1 MSIIT
6 SIQEFVSNIFKKEPK
21 KLTFIIGEDFYKKT
35 KIPDL
40 QDRNAY
46 WDSHPIEEIAD
57 LDSYIKD
64 PTPFYDF
71 YNNKKEEF
79 KAISPSSIHKE
90 IAKLKDEYEVSIITL
105 SVDNLFERV
114 GAKKVIHING
124 SIFEYYCD
132 HTFGGCSKIF
142 KLKDNWSKSTECPRC
157 GETHTVRPNIVWYK
171 QDSEFS
177 AWKDA
182 CLAVENCDLLI
193 QIGADANDHLVEA
206 LLAKC
211 YSNKLE
217 INRRTTDPDEMIF
230 EFVMEGDIKKNIQEM
245 KKKLKKY
252 VSYKKPAIQ
261 QTDDDKPKKK
271 KRK

>member
-6 SIQEFVSNIFKKEPK
+6 SIQNFMGDLFKKEPK

-40 QDRNAY
+40 QDRNTY
-46 WDSHPIEEIAD
+46 WDNLSIQEIAD
-57 LDSYIKD
+57 LDSFIKN
-64 PTPFYDF
+64 PIPFYDF

-79 KAISPSSIHKE
+79 KKISPSSIHKE
-90 IAKLKDEYEVSIITL
+90 IAKLKEEYEVSIITL

-142 KLKDNWSKSTECPRC
+142 KIKDTWSKNTECPRC

-177 AWKDA
+177 AWQDA

-193 QIGADANDHLVEA
+193 QIGANAKHHLVEA

-217 INRRTTDPDEMIF
+217 INRRTSDPEEMIF
-230 EFVMEGDIKKNIQEM
+230 EFVMEGDIKNNIQEM

-252 VSYKKPAIQ
+252 VSYKKPVI
-261 QTDDDKPKKK
+261 KEEKESKKK